1 MGKEKKYIDINDN
14 IYTVKRYNENEL
26 EEGFA
31 YIYKDKYVLPY
42 YGYVD
47 SVKQMNKPGIYLD
60 IEDKIIIKRPIK
72 KKGKYSINKIYD
84 NVRKEK
90 KYVDIDNIIYIV
102 KKFDNDSE
110 LEEGFAYVYKDN
122 MVLPYYGRVYSK
134 KEMNKPGIY
143 INNKGQVVIKRS
155 LRKNSKYAI
164 NKIYGLD
171 VDHILSI
178 IEGEGI
184 TGVEDTILGDNDEI
198 FAPPILDDDNAL
210 QKLIK
215 MILQEMQ
222 IDLRTR
228 QHLFNSPTD
237 LNNTRRSLLHHGK
250 MSFEKFLKW
259 IDILG
264 KNFEILVYDLDE
276 HDKDKPIK
284 YKYK

>member
-1 MGKEKKYIDINDN
+1 MGKEKKYIDIDN
-14 IYTVKRYNENEL
+14 TIYIVKKYKSPEKL

-47 SVKQMNKPGIYLD
+47 STKEMNKPGIYID
-60 IEDKIIIKRPIK
+60 IDDKVVMKRPIK
-72 KKGKYSINKIYD
+72 KKGKYSID
-84 NVRKEK
+84 
-90 KYVDIDNIIYIV
+90 
-102 KKFDNDSE
+102 
-110 LEEGFAYVYKDN
+110 
-122 MVLPYYGRVYSK
+122 
-134 KEMNKPGIY
+134 
-143 INNKGQVVIKRS
+143 
-155 LRKNSKYAI
+155 
-164 NKIYGLD
+164 KIYGLD
-171 VDHILSI
+171 MDHILSI

-184 TGVEDTILGDNDEI
+184 TGVENTVLGDNDEI

-210 QKLIK
+210 QKIIK
-215 MILQEMQ
+215 MILQDMQ
-222 IDLRTR
+222 IDLKTR

-264 KNFEILVYDLDE
+264 KNFEINVYDLDE
-276 HDKDKPIK
+276 HDKDDPIN